1 MKNILFALL
10 FIPLLSGK
18 RITATIDISCNPC
31 TANSLIQFTG
41 SGYTPGRTIAV
52 NVTEPDGNT
61 FQFDGGIVDAAGN
74 ISFTTSF
81 ISTGIWN
88 LKVYE
93 VRNRTHWIYKSEINI
108 TIQ

>member
-1 MKNILFALL
+1 MKYILFALL
-10 FIPLLSGK
+10 FLPLLSGK
-18 RITATIDISCNPC
+18 PLTATLESSCNPC
-31 TANSLIQFTG
+31 SVGSLITFTG
-41 SGYTPGRTIAV
+41 NGYTADRTIAV
-52 NVTEPDGNT
+52 NVIEPDGSS